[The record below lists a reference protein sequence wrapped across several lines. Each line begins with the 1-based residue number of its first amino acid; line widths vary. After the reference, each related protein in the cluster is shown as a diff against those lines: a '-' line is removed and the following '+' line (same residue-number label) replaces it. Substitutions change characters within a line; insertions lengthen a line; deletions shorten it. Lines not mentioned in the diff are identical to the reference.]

1 MKQKYYRLDKIKKVD
16 AQYKMLLGERSN
28 GKSYA
33 VKEDALQD
41 AWSDDNKKFIYLRRW
56 DLECKPSFTEQ
67 YFLDAPISAI
77 TKGEADTIVV
87 YMGKIFFAKYDEETR
102 KPKKIK
108 YVDIQEHFPWK
119 GIMCQVAIRTLTK
132 FFLKNL

>member
-41 AWSDDNKKFIYLRRW
+41 AWSHDNKKFTYRDW
-56 DLECKPSFTEQ
+56 ET
-67 YFLDAPISAI
+67 
-77 TKGEADTIVV
+77 
-87 YMGKIFFAKYDEETR
+87 YDR
-102 KPKKIK
+102 
-108 YVDIQEHFPWK
+108 
-119 GIMCQVAIRTLTK
+119 
-132 FFLKNL
+132 